1 MANTPIYQLSRE
13 DKERE
18 AQQKEEG
25 QPDPTQPRQPRQSG
39 TATREGLLSKLGHLF
54 VSSEPPGQEPH
65 GAGTEPP
72 AEPEEGGIA
81 AEGDLLKQKCCF
93 LFYVILSVCCC
104 CIPMLVRLGVRSS
117 ALH

>member
-1 MANTPIYQLSRE
+1 MYQLSRE

-25 QPDPTQPRQPRQSG
+25 QPDPTQPQQSG
-39 TATREGLLSKLGHLF
+39 TATGEGLLSKLGHLF

-81 AEGDLLKQKCCF
+81 AEGDLLK
-93 LFYVILSVCCC
+93 
-104 CIPMLVRLGVRSS
+104 
-117 ALH
+117 